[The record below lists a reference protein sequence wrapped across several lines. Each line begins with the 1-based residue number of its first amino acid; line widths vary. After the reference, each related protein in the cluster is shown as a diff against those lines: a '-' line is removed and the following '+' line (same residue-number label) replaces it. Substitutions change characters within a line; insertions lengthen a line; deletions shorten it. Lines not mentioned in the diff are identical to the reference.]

1 MNLENAGPKA
11 LLFEA
16 KNPVK
21 NLHSNDFVSLS
32 SLISTFGF
40 NLHISPLR
48 FTPLIDKHSNS

>member
-1 MNLENAGPKA
+1 MNLKNAGPNA

-48 FTPLIDKHSNS
+48 FTPLIDKQL